1 MSNDYRA
8 KGENEK
14 LVSEDIIFTRSVKG
28 GSRFNGE
35 FFSNLAGSERFGET

>member
-1 MSNDYRA
+1 MISPASFNQMSNDYRA

-28 GSRFNGE
+28 GS
-35 FFSNLAGSERFGET
+35 